1 MPVESLYFIRHG
13 ETDMNLY
20 GRCQGRVD
28 TPLNA
33 TGHEQ
38 ARASVD
44 LLQGIRI
51 DHLLVSPLRRAA
63 DSAAYIASARG
74 LEPVPCDW
82 LTEFNHGVIE
92 GMNRNEAD
100 TVCPGL
106 FDRWSDAPDTVSFP
120 GGETL
125 DDMQAR
131 VARGLLDMCG
141 SLSGNVALVTHQ
153 VVTSVARCICLNQP
167 LSGIWIDKI
176 ANGQYLFIQLSP
188 DALKNIEHSAAG
200 SAQKGTFS

>member
-1 MPVESLYFIRHG
+1 MTVESLYFIRHG
-13 ETDMNLY
+13 ETDMNLHN
-20 GRCQGRVD
+20 RCQGRVD

-38 ARASVD
+38 ARAAAD
-44 LLQGIRI
+44 QLDGIRI

-63 DSAAYIASARG
+63 DSAAYIARARG

-82 LTEFNHGVIE
+82 LTEFDHGIIE
-92 GMNRNEAD
+92 GMNRAEAD
-100 TVCPGL
+100 AVSPGL

-125 DDMQAR
+125 DDMRSR
-131 VARGLLDMCG
+131 VARGLLDMCRT
-141 SLSGNVALVTHQ
+141 LSGNVALVTHQ
-153 VVTSVARCICLNQP
+153 VVTSVARCICFNQP

-176 ANGQYLFIQLSP
+176 ANGQYLLIQLTP
-188 DALKNIEHSAAG
+188 DALENIEHSAAG
-200 SAQKGTFS
+200 PAQKGAFS